1 MPLMLESL
9 NKFQPRTKNPA
20 CPVASERV
28 VVARRREAA
37 SLRGMGSEPVF
48 SILGPEAPR
57 SPVVLAVPHAGRF
70 YPPELIEQARV
81 PMERLRALEDRHAD
95 SLVEQAVAEGATA
108 VVAHMARAVID
119 LNRDPRE
126 IDPAMVE
133 DVISADRLVL
143 SGKVRAGLGLFPRR
157 LPACGELWRRRISL
171 EETERRIA
179 EAHEPYHRALAERI
193 EAARRSFGVAIL
205 IDCHSMP
212 PLPVRQAGGPVRI
225 VVGDRFG
232 AGASAAVVDV
242 AMAVIEGA
250 GLRSA
255 RNHPY
260 AGGYTIDRH
269 GRPRRKVHAIQI
281 EFDRSLYLDA
291 TLDAPTPNLQACGTL
306 LATIAAELREL
317 FDPSLPIA
325 AE

>member
-1 MPLMLESL
+1 MPSNIAMGME
-9 NKFQPRTKNPA
+9 PA
-20 CPVASERV
+20 
-28 VVARRREAA
+28 
-37 SLRGMGSEPVF
+37 F
-48 SILGPEAPR
+48 SVLGPDRPQ
-57 SPVVLAVPHAGRF
+57 SPLLLTVPHAGRI
-70 YPPELIEQARV
+70 YPAELAERSRV

-95 SLVEQAVAEGATA
+95 RLVELAVSQGASA
-108 VVAHMARAVID
+108 IVARIARAAID

-126 IDPAMVE
+126 IDPAMIE
-133 DVISADRLVL
+133 HGIGADRLLL

-157 LPACGELWRRRISL
+157 LPSCGELWRGRMAWD
-171 EETERRIA
+171 ETVRRIA
-179 EAHEPYHRALAERI
+179 EAHEPYHRAIAERI
-193 EAARRSFGVAIL
+193 AATRAAFGVAVL
-205 IDCHSMP
+205 VDCHSMP
-212 PLPVRQAGGPVRI
+212 PLPVRQAGGPVRV

-250 GLRSA
+250 GLRAA

-269 GRPRRKVHAIQI
+269 GRPRQQVHAIQI

-291 TLDAPTPNLQACGTL
+291 MLDTPTGNLEACGRL
-306 LATIAAELREL
+306 LATIAARLGDL
-317 FDPSLPIA
+317 FDPGLPIA

>member
-1 MPLMLESL
+1 ME
-9 NKFQPRTKNPA
+9 
-20 CPVASERV
+20 
-28 VVARRREAA
+28 
-37 SLRGMGSEPVF
+37 SEPAF
-48 SILGPEAPR
+48 LISGPSVPR
-57 SPVVLAVPHAGRF
+57 SPLLLAVPHAGRF

-81 PMERLRALEDRHAD
+81 PIARLRALEDRHAD
-95 SLVEQAVAEGATA
+95 SLVDQAVAQGATA
-108 VVAHMARAVID
+108 IVARLARAAID

-126 IDPAMVE
+126 IDPAMIE
-133 DVISADRLVL
+133 ESISADRLLL

-157 LPACGELWRRRISL
+157 LPACGELWRRRMPL
-171 EETERRIA
+171 AETARRIA
-179 EAHEPYHRALAERI
+179 QAHEPYHHAIAERI
-193 EAARRSFGVAIL
+193 EAIRAIFGVAIL

-225 VVGDRFG
+225 VIGDRFG
-232 AGASAAVVDV
+232 AGAAAAVVDV

-250 GLRSA
+250 GLRVA

-269 GRPRRKVHAIQI
+269 GRPRRNVHAIQI

-291 TLDAPTPNLQACGTL
+291 TLDVPTANVEACGNL
-306 LATIAAELREL
+306 LATITARLSEL
-317 FDPSLPIA
+317 FDPGLPIA

>member
-1 MPLMLESL
+1 MG
-9 NKFQPRTKNPA
+9 TDPA
-20 CPVASERV
+20 
-28 VVARRREAA
+28 
-37 SLRGMGSEPVF
+37 F
-48 SILGPEAPR
+48 SILGPDRPQ
-57 SPVVLAVPHAGRF
+57 SPLLLAVPHAGRV
-70 YPPELIEQARV
+70 YPPEITQQARV

-95 SLVEQAVAEGATA
+95 RLVEQAVAEGATA
-108 VVAHMARAVID
+108 IVAHVARAVID

-126 IDPAMVE
+126 IDPAMI
-133 DVISADRLVL
+133 DGAISADRLLL

-157 LPACGELWRRRISL
+157 LPSCGELWRGRMPLDES
-171 EETERRIA
+171 ERRIA
-179 EAHEPYHRALAERI
+179 YAHTPYHLAITERI
-193 EAARRSFGVAIL
+193 EAIRAVFGVAVL

-212 PLPVRQAGGPVRI
+212 PLPVRQAGGAVRI

-250 GLRSA
+250 GLRAA

-269 GRPRRKVHAIQI
+269 GRPRRHIHAIQI

-291 TLDAPTPNLQACGTL
+291 ALDEPTANLQACGRL
-306 LATIAAELREL
+306 LAMITAQLSGL
-317 FDPSLPIA
+317 FSPGLPIA

>member
-1 MPLMLESL
+1 MAAE
-9 NKFQPRTKNPA
+9 PA
-20 CPVASERV
+20 
-28 VVARRREAA
+28 
-37 SLRGMGSEPVF
+37 F
-48 SILGPEAPR
+48 SILGPDRPQ
-57 SPVVLAVPHAGRF
+57 SPVLLAVPHAGRC
-70 YPPELIEQARV
+70 YPSALAAQARV

-95 SLVEQAVAEGATA
+95 RLVEQAVAEGASA
-108 VVAHMARAVID
+108 IVARMARAAID

-126 IDPAMVE
+126 IDPAMI
-133 DVISADRLVL
+133 DSAISADRLLL

-157 LPACGELWRRRISL
+157 LPACGELWRGRMAL
-171 EETERRIA
+171 DEAARRIA
-179 EAHEPYHRALAERI
+179 VAHTPYHRAIAERI
-193 EAARRSFGVAIL
+193 EAIRSVFGVAIL

-250 GLRSA
+250 GLRAA

-269 GRPRRKVHAIQI
+269 GRPRKQVHAIQI

-291 TLDAPTPNLQACGTL
+291 TLDQPTDNLEACGRL
-306 LATIAAELREL
+306 LAMVAARLSGL
-317 FDPSLPIA
+317 FSPGLPIA

>member
-1 MPLMLESL
+1 MPSNMIMANE
-9 NKFQPRTKNPA
+9 PA
-20 CPVASERV
+20 
-28 VVARRREAA
+28 
-37 SLRGMGSEPVF
+37 F
-48 SILGPEAPR
+48 SVLGPEVPR
-57 SPVVLAVPHAGRF
+57 SPLLLAVPHAGRY
-70 YPPELIEQARV
+70 YPPQLAEQARV

-95 SLVEQAVAEGATA
+95 RLVELAVSEGGSA
-108 VVAHMARAVID
+108 VVARMARAAID

-126 IDPAMVE
+126 IDPAMIDE
-133 DVISADRLVL
+133 GISADRLLL

-157 LPACGELWRRRISL
+157 LPSCGELWRGRLAL
-171 EETERRIA
+171 EEMGRRIA
-179 EAHEPYHRALAERI
+179 EAHEPYHRAIAERL
-193 EAARRSFGVAIL
+193 EAIRAMFGVAVL

-250 GLRSA
+250 GLRAA

-269 GRPRRKVHAIQI
+269 GRPRRRIHAIQI

-291 TLDAPTPNLQACGTL
+291 ALDVPTANLDACGRL
-306 LATIAAELREL
+306 LAMIASRLGEL
-317 FDPSLPIA
+317 FGPGLPIA